1 MEKNASTTS
10 LTAYSSRSEIRRSNY
25 LRLLEEIDQLSVLS
39 TRDISEIE
47 TILKNVAESIDWISD
62 QKNFRRGPML
72 LITILNALIRISVIE
87 GSSFILSQQSFQ
99 LTFKKLSDF
108 IGEILRD
115 ANRRSMCASDISDS
129 MLRNLVNDNFIEIC
143 FKRFLSNEKLPKPGN
158 ILSCCHY

>member
-10 LTAYSSRSEIRRSNY
+10 LTASSSRSEIRRSNY

-87 GSSFILSQQSFQ
+87 GSSYITSQKSFQ
-99 LTFKKLSDF
+99 LTYKKLSDS
-108 IGEILRD
+108 IGEVLRD
-115 ANRRSMCASDISDS
+115 ANRRSMCASDILDS

-143 FKRFLSNEKLPKPGN
+143 FKRFLSIEKLPKPGN